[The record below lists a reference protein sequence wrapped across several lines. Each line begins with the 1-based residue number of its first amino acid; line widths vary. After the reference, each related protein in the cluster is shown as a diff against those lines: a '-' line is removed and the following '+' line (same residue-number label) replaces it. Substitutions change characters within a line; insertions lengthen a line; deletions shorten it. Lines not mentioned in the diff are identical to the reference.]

1 MKSVPALV
9 AAALAVSGCGAAV
22 SADALATAGRLD
34 SGSPPVTDG
43 GTDAGGTDGGSGDL
57 DGGTSFQG
65 EITYTETGY
74 DLLAV
79 DSTGTAYG
87 VNLNDSGAEI
97 WASSDGRAWQK
108 RGSIANGASFW
119 NLAPLADGT
128 LLADAVNGA
137 GHAVARSTDRGVTWM
152 EVLATGAYRS
162 LTPHSFAELD
172 GAVYFLEYQTFTGA
186 STPIRLWKSSDRGA
200 TWAVQHTFEGHRHG
214 HGMVPDPARHALW
227 AFFGD
232 TDLQS
237 GTYRS
242 TDGGTS
248 WTAIVAGS
256 QDGDLVDAALLPDG
270 SLLCGQDVSYRGS
283 TPDRPQVARIAFD
296 GTVTHLLTLPSASYS
311 THAVRSGGYVVGS
324 TYELYSD
331 VSPAGWTRGSLW
343 GSVDGW
349 SWEKL
354 LEVPQLDPKEDVRA
368 DVYWELASGEQVV
381 SVWNAAGFGPGG
393 RGYMLLRLTRR

>member
-152 EVLATGAYRS
+152 EVLATGPIARS
-162 LTPHSFAELD
+162 PRTASRSWTGRSISSSTRPLPGPARPS
-172 GAVYFLEYQTFTGA
+172 GSGSPRTGA
-186 STPIRLWKSSDRGA
+186 PPGQCSIPSRGTATGTGWFPIRRA
-200 TWAVQHTFEGHRHG
+200 
-214 HGMVPDPARHALW
+214 M
-227 AFFGD
+227 
-232 TDLQS
+232 
-237 GTYRS
+237 
-242 TDGGTS
+242 
-248 WTAIVAGS
+248 
-256 QDGDLVDAALLPDG
+256 
-270 SLLCGQDVSYRGS
+270 
-283 TPDRPQVARIAFD
+283 
-296 GTVTHLLTLPSASYS
+296 
-311 THAVRSGGYVVGS
+311 RSGRS
-324 TYELYSD
+324 SATPTF
-331 VSPAGWTRGSLW
+331 SP
-343 GSVDGW
+343 
-349 SWEKL
+349 
-354 LEVPQLDPKEDVRA
+354 
-368 DVYWELASGEQVV
+368 
-381 SVWNAAGFGPGG
+381 GPIAP
-393 RGYMLLRLTRR
+393 RTAV